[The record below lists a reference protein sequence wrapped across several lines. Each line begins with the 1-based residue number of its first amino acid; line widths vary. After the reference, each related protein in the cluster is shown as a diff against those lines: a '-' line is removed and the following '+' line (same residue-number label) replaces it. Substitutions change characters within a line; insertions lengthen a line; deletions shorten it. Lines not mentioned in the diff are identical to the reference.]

1 MRSVLFDHIAIAVP
15 RLGDAEA
22 ILARE
27 LGGRPAYGMTRDAFR
42 FWHWRYEG
50 GGDIEVLEPAGAAD
64 GFLHR
69 FLAQRGPGIHHVT
82 FTVPSLVE
90 ACERARAHGYSI
102 VGYDDS
108 DPEWKEAFLHPRQAQ
123 GIVVQFAEPDWNRP
137 PSHHDDGHGPSPDRR
152 DAPAPI
158 MVLGLRL
165 SARSRERAHTQWGA
179 IMQGT
184 RADEAD
190 GTLVYRWPGSF
201 MYVAIEIDAAR
212 EEGPL
217 WIEYSTRRAVALADH
232 QPHPVLGAAFRR
244 RPAD

>member
-1 MRSVLFDHIAIAVP
+1 VRSVLFDHIAIAVP
-15 RLGDAEA
+15 RLADAEA

-27 LGGRPAYGMTRDAFR
+27 LGGRSAYGMTRGAFS

-50 GGDIEVLEPAGAAD
+50 GGDIEVLEPAGAD

-69 FLAQRGPGIHHVT
+69 FLAQRGAGIHHVT
-82 FTVPSLVE
+82 FTVPSLVD

-123 GIVVQFAEPDWNRP
+123 GIVVQFAESHAEAPSPP
-137 PSHHDDGHGPSPDRR
+137 PSGARVGRSASSREP
-152 DAPAPI
+152 AAPI
-158 MVLGLRL
+158 TVLGLRL

-179 IMQGT
+179 VVQGQLS
-184 RADEAD
+184 D
-190 GTLVYRWPGSF
+190 GSDGALVFRWPGSF
-201 MYVAIEIDAAR
+201 MYVAVEIDAAR
-212 EEGPL
+212 DEGPL
-217 WIEYSTRRAVALADH
+217 WIEYASRRAVPLPEG
-232 QPHPVLGAAFRR
+232 PHPVLGAVFKR